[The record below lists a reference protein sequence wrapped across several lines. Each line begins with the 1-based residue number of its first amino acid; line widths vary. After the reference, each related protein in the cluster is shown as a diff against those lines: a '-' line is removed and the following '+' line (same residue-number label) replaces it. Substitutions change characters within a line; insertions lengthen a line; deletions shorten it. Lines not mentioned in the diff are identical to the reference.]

1 VRTTRILVAVGAV
14 LLAVHPAS
22 AQLVVNDPTTTA
34 RNAVT
39 AVLKSQ
45 LLQTLRLERDRLRQM
60 SRRLSRYTSL
70 DKYRLDDPPRWRTH
84 GGDFLFGQPYN
95 DALIFGD
102 ATGAAYLSL
111 SRGMADAGRLLDRLG
126 PDARRAVIAQL
137 AATIDAAAASAIAGT
152 HQTGQL
158 RFSGRRQELLAIDAL
173 ETHVV
178 DPSEEQSMT
187 AVLDKISGAAFIG
200 ARQKQAR
207 LQLLTAIAEQ
217 LVIENKRARDAQTA
231 SMNMLVGRLRD
242 GRNASASLVAGS
254 AADLRS
260 WRQP

>member
-1 VRTTRILVAVGAV
+1 MRRTLTLIVVGAV
-14 LLAVHPAS
+14 FLEVQPAS

-45 LLQTLRLERDRLRQM
+45 VLQTLRRERDRLREM

-70 DKYRLDDPPRWRTH
+70 DKYRLEDPPRWRTH
-84 GGDFLFGQPYN
+84 GGDFLFTQPYN

-102 ATGAAYLSL
+102 PTGAAYLSL
-111 SRGMADAGRLLDRLG
+111 SRALDNAGNLLDRLG
-126 PDARRAVIAQL
+126 PEARRAVLAQL
-137 AATIDAAAASAIAGT
+137 ATIDAAAASAITGT

-158 RFSGRRQELLAIDAL
+158 RFSGRKQELPAIDAL
-173 ETHVV
+173 EAHVV
-178 DPSEEQSMT
+178 DPSDEQSMT
-187 AVLDKISGAAFIG
+187 AILDKISGAALVG
-200 ARQKQAR
+200 ARQKEAR

-217 LVIENKRARDAQTA
+217 LVVENKRTRDAEA
-231 SMNMLVGRLRD
+231 AAMNMSVGRLRD
-242 GRNASASLVAGS
+242 GRNANTGLVAGA

>member
-1 VRTTRILVAVGAV
+1 MRTTRILVAFGAV
-14 LLAVHPAS
+14 LLAVEPAS

-45 LLQTLRLERDRLRQM
+45 LLQTLRQERDRLRQM
-60 SRRLSRYTSL
+60 SQRLSRYTSL
-70 DKYRLDDPPRWRTH
+70 DRYRLEDPPRWRTH
-84 GGDFLFGQPYN
+84 GGDVVFSQTYN
-95 DALIFGD
+95 DALVFGD
-102 ATGAAYLSL
+102 PTGAAYLSL
-111 SRGMADAGRLLDRLG
+111 SRAVDHAGTLLDRLG

-137 AATIDAAAASAIAGT
+137 ATIDAAAASAIAGT

-158 RFSGRRQELLAIDAL
+158 RLRGRMQELPAIDAL
-173 ETHVV
+173 EAHVV

-187 AVLDKISGAAFIG
+187 AVLDKISGAALIG

-207 LQLLTAIAEQ
+207 LQLVTAIAEQ
-217 LVIENKRARDAQTA
+217 LVVENKRARDVETA
-231 SMNMLVGRLRD
+231 GMNMLVARLRN
-242 GRNASASLVAGS
+242 GRAANASLVAGS
-254 AADLRS
+254 AADLRG

>member
-1 VRTTRILVAVGAV
+1 MQTARILLVIGTVF
-14 LLAVHPAS
+14 LALRPAS
-22 AQLVVNDPTTTA
+22 AQIVVNDPTTTA

-39 AVLKSQ
+39 AVLKNQ
-45 LLQTLRLERDRLRQM
+45 LLQTLRLERDRLREM

-84 GGDFLFGQPYN
+84 GGDFLFSQAYN

-102 ATGAAYLSL
+102 SNGAAYLSL
-111 SRGMADAGRLLDRLG
+111 SRALADVGNLLDRLG
-126 PDARRAVIAQL
+126 PDARKAVIAQL
-137 AATIDAAAASAIAGT
+137 ATIDAAAASAIAAT

-158 RFSGRRQELLAIDAL
+158 RFSGRKEELPAIDAL
-173 ETHVV
+173 EAHVI
-178 DPSEEQSMT
+178 DPSDAQSMT
-187 AVLDKISGAAFIG
+187 AVLDKISGAALIG

-207 LQLLTAIAEQ
+207 LQLVTAIAEQ
-217 LVIENKRARDAQTA
+217 LVVENKRSRDAETA
-231 SMNMLVGRLRD
+231 AMNMLVWRLRD
-242 GRNASASLVAGS
+242 GRAANASLVSGA